1 VPSSPKRHPDPERDV
16 ARNVQQ
22 EDEQTPPEL
31 GLRQEIRLPAHLD
44 PREVDQPDQRQPEDV
59 GDRVEEKEEQHPD
72 LAGEDTRRV
81 TIRAK
86 LYAAMVM
93 TVLGPVIT
101 IAVAFAAF
109 QSLSDR
115 FDEVAARS
123 ERQALALEIK
133 YAVTDVN
140 GWQTAYGYDDGASRP
155 RFERSAQNVRRL
167 LATAGRRLTEPRER
181 ALLQR
186 LRSSFGAFMDL
197 DVVAYRALLAHQD
210 QRVKQLFLGP
220 EIRNFEAM
228 AAAAGQLAAEEARR
242 NAEVERAFDQR
253 LTDAKKSLVVVGLGA
268 GVLIIL
274 LLLTA
279 SDIARLALERHASRE
294 P

>member
-1 VPSSPKRHPDPERDV
+1 
-16 ARNVQQ
+16 
-22 EDEQTPPEL
+22 
-31 GLRQEIRLPAHLD
+31 
-44 PREVDQPDQRQPEDV
+44 
-59 GDRVEEKEEQHPD
+59 
-72 LAGEDTRRV
+72 V

-86 LYAAMVM
+86 LYAAIVM
-93 TVLGPVIT
+93 TILGPVIT

-115 FDEVAARS
+115 FDEVSARS
-123 ERQALALEIK
+123 DRLALALELK

-155 RFERSAQNVRRL
+155 QFERSAQNVRRL
-167 LATAGRRLTEPRER
+167 LAVAHRTLTEPRER
-181 ALLQR
+181 AILARLQ
-186 LRSSFGAFMDL
+186 SSFDAFMAL
-197 DVVAYRALLAHQD
+197 DVVAYRALQAGRD
-210 QRVKQLFLGP
+210 ERVKQIFLGP

-228 AAAAGQLAAEEARR
+228 ASAAGQLAAEEARR
-242 NAEVERAFDQR
+242 TAEVERKFDQR
-253 LTDAKKSLVVVGLGA
+253 LTDAKKTLVIVGLGA

-279 SDIARLALERHASRE
+279 SDIARLALERHAERE